1 MHVVHV
7 HRGVVYRHLLA
18 SLWTTMAS
26 AASRSA
32 VAPNLMWRNGT
43 NSSRGL
49 PVCSQK
55 ENLPALDW
63 WHATQYSEGWR
74 RSGATGSGD
83 TDLAANNTSGL
94 TSHRHWCDDS
104 LICQVTPK
112 TLEKKVTGRASR
124 PGLRPPSAATSH
136 HPRNC
141 NVRCYHAKRHLR
153 SGDPLPDQT
162 VYTWKATSS
171 CGPAN

>member
-1 MHVVHV
+1 MSSSTTHACRPCSP
-7 HRGVVYRHLLA
+7 RGGISA
-18 SLWTTMAS
+18 SPRKPLDNHGKCRQPLCGGTK
-26 AASRSA
+26 
-32 VAPNLMWRNGT
+32 LMWRDGT

-153 SGDPLPDQT
+153 
-162 VYTWKATSS
+162 
-171 CGPAN
+171 